1 MILRRI
7 ESDNATRAA
16 LEKHLL
22 TIPKAEA
29 GKWHMFRTV
38 FSSTNS
44 STASYINLM
53 TYKDAKTGKFNIYNI
68 QLSNSFKLAQ
78 NVLVVRSS
86 KSLDGAFTKETERIE
101 SRPVEVTE
109 TDLKQVLDFFDLV
122 AMQKFINQFGG
133 QRALE

>member
-7 ESDNATRAA
+7 ESDSATRAA

-78 NVLVVRSS
+78 NVLVVRTS

-122 AMQKFINQFGG
+122 AMQKFINQFAG